1 MYIKT
6 KLIDTQ
12 RTDWW
17 LPKAGGEWYRN
28 NGTAFFLW
36 KFKCS
41 ERNPKSPT
49 VTVAVLLPNTLRNL
63 GMRAPA
69 APRPCPHTHT
79 HTHTHTRILLSVTPR
94 VQAQLTVRSAWRA
107 LALPF
112 PMTRISFNAA
122 FGEASSHGSLL

>member
-41 ERNPKSPT
+41 ERKPKSPT
-49 VTVAVLLPNTLRNL
+49 VTVAVLLPNILTNL
-63 GMRAPA
+63 GIHAPA
-69 APRPCPHTHT
+69 APRPCPHTHART
-79 HTHTHTRILLSVTPR
+79 HASCPL
-94 VQAQLTVRSAWRA
+94 
-107 LALPF
+107 
-112 PMTRISFNAA
+112 
-122 FGEASSHGSLL
+122 SSHVCRHCSQRSLHGGLLHSPSP